1 MVNSQLDSQTIV
13 SNNKKMKILLLSGG
27 SSSEREVSLRSAN
40 SVKDA
45 LVSNGH
51 TVDEYDPAL
60 GLDGLR
66 QYVGKV
72 DVVFPVLHGRQGE
85 DGEVQQALESL
96 GLPFV
101 GANAAVSKL
110 CFDKH
115 RFNQAIY
122 ERGFIIPLSQLVDRQ
137 QFDQSSLIRNPFVL
151 KPVDGGS
158 SIDTLIVA
166 NPGQNQSQV
175 DELFHKYPQLLL
187 QELIV
192 GTEITVAVLGNEA
205 LPVIEIIPPQGEEF
219 DYENKYN
226 GKTQEICPPLS
237 VSREH
242 QVVAQQIALDIHQQ
256 LGVRH
261 FSRTDM
267 MIDQTGNIFVLE
279 LNTIPG
285 LTEASLFPKAA
296 KAAGIDMVQL
306 VEQLVQMAVAK

>member
-1 MVNSQLDSQTIV
+1 MQALLMN
-13 SNNKKMKILLLSGG
+13 ILVLSGG
-27 SSSEREVSLRSAN
+27 SSNEREVSLRSAK

-45 LVSNGH
+45 LVVNGH
-51 TVDEYDPAL
+51 TVHEYDPAA

-66 QYVGKV
+66 QYVGRV
-72 DVVFPVLHGRQGE
+72 DVVFPVLHGRQRE

-101 GANAAVSKL
+101 GANAAVSRL

-115 RFNQAIY
+115 QFNQAIY

-137 QFDQSSLIRNPFVL
+137 QFDQSPLIRNPYVL
-151 KPVDGGS
+151 KPIDGGS
-158 SIDTLIVA
+158 SIDTLVVTD
-166 NPGQNQSQV
+166 PSQPRLQV
-175 DELFHKYPQLLL
+175 DELFQKYSQLLL

-192 GTEITVAVLGNEA
+192 GTEITVAVLGNKA

-242 QVVAQQIALDIHQQ
+242 QVIAQQLALDIHQQ

-267 MIDQTGNIFVLE
+267 MIDQAGNIYVLE

-285 LTEASLFPKAA
+285 LTDTSLFPKAA
-296 KAAGIDMVQL
+296 KAAGIDMGQL
-306 VEQLVQMAVAK
+306 VEQLVQMATSNQGGKAADNK